1 MGICKLDDAL
11 AFVWI
16 CETNDP
22 SIPSCIEARNSW
34 NASLP
39 SIHSLTINIL
49 PLQFLAGVLDAMD
62 QAHAPTAAVASHKAT
77 NPWFKAFELVYDG
90 VASDCSV
97 PTGKNRFHKF
107 KDKIVELW
115 TAMEHEAPDDHPL
128 KPRSMEQLNLYR
140 QACEEV
146 QKAELNEA
154 KATGGKASMIKKA
167 PLGGS
172 AMKRPYSSTFH
183 PTTGRMWKHLDE
195 GSALQKLPE
204 PLKSLTHLRHMATE
218 IGASGAKQDIE
229 VQYMAELYNYIG
241 EATGEAFEKSQILT
255 ALYRL
260 SQSPKEA
267 KDILAAYERAVQEYL
282 VQMDPSSAKSAEV

>member
-1 MGICKLDDAL
+1 
-11 AFVWI
+11 
-16 CETNDP
+16 
-22 SIPSCIEARNSW
+22 
-34 NASLP
+34 
-39 SIHSLTINIL
+39 
-49 PLQFLAGVLDAMD
+49 MD
-62 QAHAPTAAVASHKAT
+62 EAHAPSSAVASHKAT

-128 KPRSMEQLNLYR
+128 KPRALEQLSLYR
-140 QACEEV
+140 QACEEA
-146 QKAELNEA
+146 QKAELNDG
-154 KATGGKASMIKKA
+154 KSPGKASLIKKA
-167 PLGGS
+167 PMGTA

-195 GSALQKLPE
+195 SSALQKLPE

-218 IGASGAKQDIE
+218 IGASGAKQDVE
-229 VQYMAELYNYIG
+229 VQYMAELYNYLA
-241 EATGEAFEKSQILT
+241 ESNSAEPFARAQILT

-260 SQSPKEA
+260 SQSAKEA
-267 KDILAAYERAVQEYL
+267 KDILAAYERSVQEYL
-282 VQMDPSSAKSAEV
+282 VQMAPPSSNDEEKAAEV